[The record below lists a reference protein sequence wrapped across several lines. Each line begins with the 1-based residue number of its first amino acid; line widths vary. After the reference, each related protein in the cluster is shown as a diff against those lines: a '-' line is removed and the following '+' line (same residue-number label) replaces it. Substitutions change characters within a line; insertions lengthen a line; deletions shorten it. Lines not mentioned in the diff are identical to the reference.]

1 VDALA
6 NYEPHR
12 KQFATVRRHR
22 LSESAFG
29 AGRKNRERRIKLAT
43 ASWTIWQ
50 GSQGRIGT
58 SRRQQSGVAI

>member
-1 VDALA
+1 MHLRTTNPIESSSQPCA
-6 NYEPHR
+6 
-12 KQFATVRRHR
+12 ATDYLKV
-22 LSESAFG
+22 LSELVEKTANG
-29 AGRKNRERRIKLAT
+29 VIKLAT